1 MVTLAIKYNTV
12 AGYGPGYK
20 FMFEENVALV
30 TSSLKACIKA
40 WQLSGCFW
48 RRTING
54 GSIFTDDTELKNI
67 YDYILSSHQVH
78 FIMLVQKHTR
88 TVHCFNK
95 KTQRKCFHEEDYVIG
110 NVPANLK
117 WSVETF
123 QRYQDETCSL
133 PAVIFFIFLIAGYQL
148 PCLKGIDAS
157 FLILI

>member
-1 MVTLAIKYNTV
+1 MIIYYHHIK
-12 AGYGPGYK
+12 
-20 FMFEENVALV
+20 
-30 TSSLKACIKA
+30 
-40 WQLSGCFW
+40 
-48 RRTING
+48 
-54 GSIFTDDTELKNI
+54 SILLCW
-67 YDYILSSHQVH
+67 Y
-78 FIMLVQKHTR
+78 TR

-133 PAVIFFIFLIAGYQL
+133 PAVIFFIFLIAGYQ

-157 FLILI
+157 FLILIQTEFS